1 MNTDL
6 DAKEILIKAESTWLN
21 PAVKSK
27 EELIN
32 WVLVNLGWPTITVE
46 LEENQLN
53 VCIQNALEKY
63 TKYAS
68 FGVDKFLVINLEK
81 YESDVGINLSEF
93 NIASVKDLSFPRDN
107 AFQMNGDLFWGAYA
121 FLGQGGGYPF
131 FNSNGT
137 TFTGSWVTWHNVNE
151 FFELSKRM
159 TGSNPDFQ
167 YDKTTKYLRLMPEP
181 KHINNKCHFVLATC
195 QVEPPV
201 EELYGNEYVKRL
213 TLAYAKI
220 LLGTVRKKFSGTQ
233 LIGGGTIDTTI
244 GDEGKEELNTIM
256 EDIIKS
262 ESIGQTWVI
271 A

>member
-1 MNTDL
+1 MGKEMSEDE
-6 DAKEILIKAESTWLN
+6 EILIKAESTWLN
-21 PAVKSK
+21 PAIKTK

-68 FGVDKFLVINLEK
+68 FGVDKFLLVNLAHYIPGK
-81 YESDVGINLSEF
+81 GLDLKKF
-93 NIASVKDLSFPRDN
+93 NISSVKDISFQRDN
-107 AFQMNGDLFWGAYA
+107 AFLMNGDLFWGPYA

-137 TFTGSWVTWHNVNE
+137 NFTGSWVTWHAVNE

-167 YDKTTKYLRLMPEP
+167 YHKETKLLQLMPEP
-181 KHINNKCHFVLATC
+181 SAGKTQVALLTC
-195 QVEPPV
+195 QVEPPLK
-201 EELYGNEYVKRL
+201 ELYGNEYVKRL

-233 LIGGGTIDTTI
+233 LIGGGQIDTTI
-244 GDEGKEELNTIM
+244 GDEGRDELNKIM
-256 EDIIKS
+256 EDIIKD

>member
-1 MNTDL
+1 MTHD
-6 DAKEILIKAESTWLN
+6 EILIDAESTWLN
-21 PAVKSK
+21 PAIKTK
-27 EELIN
+27 EGLIN

-68 FGVDKFLVINLEK
+68 FGVDQFLLVNLDK
-81 YESDVGINLSEF
+81 YIPGKGL
-93 NIASVKDLSFPRDN
+93 DLSQFNVACVKEIAFQRDN
-107 AFQMNGDLFWGAYA
+107 AFLMNGDMFWGPYA

-131 FNSNGT
+131 FNSNGKN
-137 TFTGSWVTWHNVNE
+137 FTGSWVTWHAVNE

-159 TGSNPDFQ
+159 MGSNPDF
-167 YDKTTKYLRLMPEP
+167 YYSKDTKFLKIMPEP
-181 KHINNKCHFVLATC
+181 CRGQQIALLTC
-195 QVEPPV
+195 QVEPDLSV
-201 EELYGNEYVKRL
+201 LYGNEYVKRL

-233 LIGGGTIDTTI
+233 LIGGGQIDTSI
-244 GDEGKEELNTIM
+244 GDEGREELSKIM
-256 EDIIKS
+256 EDIIKD
-262 ESIGQTWVI
+262 ESIAQTWVI